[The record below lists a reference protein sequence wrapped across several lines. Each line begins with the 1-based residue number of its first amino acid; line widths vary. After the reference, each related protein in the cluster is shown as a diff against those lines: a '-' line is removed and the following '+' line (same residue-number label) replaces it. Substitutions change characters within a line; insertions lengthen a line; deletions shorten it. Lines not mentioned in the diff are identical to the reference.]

1 MMPHPCFLREFAA
14 RSCGTAFPILQTSF
28 SVRPDLADDRRLETV
43 MPVFRWGHSWDAFH
57 DFERE
62 VDRLL
67 SSVNFAFQG
76 IRLGRQYPSVN
87 LYELPDEYLL
97 TAELPGSKAEDIQLE
112 MGSGLLKIK
121 GRRSEPNGVPEE
133 RYRRQERFRG
143 EWERTLSI
151 PERVRE
157 EGMTAEFVD
166 GILKVHLPKGEQSQP
181 RRIRVSEGS
190 D

>member
-1 MMPHPCFLREFAA
+1 
-14 RSCGTAFPILQTSF
+14 
-28 SVRPDLADDRRLETV
+28 

-62 VDRLL
+62 LDHLL
-67 SSVNFAFQG
+67 SGVNFAFQG
-76 IRLGRQYPSVN
+76 IRLGRQYPAIN

-97 TAELPGSKAEDIQLE
+97 TAEIPGTKAEDINL
-112 MGSGLLKIK
+112 SLANGLLQIK
-121 GRRSEPNGVPEE
+121 GRRSELNGVAED

-143 EWERTLSI
+143 EWERTLSL

-157 EGMTAEFVD
+157 EGLKAEFID

-190 D
+190 E

>member
-1 MMPHPCFLREFAA
+1 
-14 RSCGTAFPILQTSF
+14 
-28 SVRPDLADDRRLETV
+28 

-97 TAELPGSKAEDIQLE
+97 TAELPGSKAEDIDLE

-121 GRRSEPNGVPEE
+121 GRRSEHS
-133 RYRRQERFRG
+133 G

-151 PERVRE
+151 PDRVRE
-157 EGMTAEFVD
+157 EGLTAEFVD

-181 RRIRVSEGS
+181 RRIRVVDPSVDG
-190 D
+190 

>member
-1 MMPHPCFLREFAA
+1 
-14 RSCGTAFPILQTSF
+14 
-28 SVRPDLADDRRLETV
+28 

-76 IRLGRQYPSVN
+76 LRLGRQYPALN
-87 LYELPDEYLL
+87 LYELPEEYLL
-97 TAELPGSKAEDIQLE
+97 TAEVPGTRTEDIE
-112 MGSGLLKIK
+112 VAMGNGLLRLK
-121 GRRSEPNGVPEE
+121 GHRIEPDGVPEE

-143 EWERTLSI
+143 EWERTISI

-157 EGMTAEFVD
+157 EGLTAEFVD

-181 RRIRVSEGS
+181 RRIRVSEGAE
-190 D
+190 

>member
-1 MMPHPCFLREFAA
+1 MKICVGSGAHRGLAAAVQPLR
-14 RSCGTAFPILQTSF
+14 ILQLPSQF
-28 SVRPDLADDRRLETV
+28 QLDLAEHRRPEDS

-97 TAELPGSKAEDIQLE
+97 TAELPGSKAEDIELTL
-112 MGSGLLKIK
+112 GNGLLRIK
-121 GRRSEPNGVPEE
+121 GR
-133 RYRRQERFRG
+133 
-143 EWERTLSI
+143 
-151 PERVRE
+151 
-157 EGMTAEFVD
+157 
-166 GILKVHLPKGEQSQP
+166 
-181 RRIRVSEGS
+181 
-190 D
+190 

>member
-1 MMPHPCFLREFAA
+1 
-14 RSCGTAFPILQTSF
+14 
-28 SVRPDLADDRRLETV
+28 

-76 IRLGRQYPSVN
+76 IRLGRQYPAIN
-87 LYELPDEYLL
+87 LYELPEEYLL
-97 TAELPGSKAEDIQLE
+97 TAEVPGERTEDLE
-112 MGSGLLKIK
+112 VALGNGLLRLK
-121 GRRSEPNGVPEE
+121 GHRSELDGVPED

-143 EWERTLSI
+143 EWERTISI
-151 PERVRE
+151 PDRVRE
-157 EGMTAEFVD
+157 EGLTAEFVD
-166 GILKVHLPKGEQSQP
+166 GVLKVHLPKGEHSQP
-181 RRIRVSEGS
+181 RRIRVSDGT

>member
-1 MMPHPCFLREFAA
+1 
-14 RSCGTAFPILQTSF
+14 
-28 SVRPDLADDRRLETV
+28 

-87 LYELPDEYLL
+87 LYELADEYLL
-97 TAELPGSKAEDIQLE
+97 TAELPGSKAEDIELAL
-112 MGSGLLKIK
+112 GNGLLRIK
-121 GRRSEPNGVPEE
+121 GHRSEPNGVPEE

-143 EWERTLSI
+143 EWERTLSL

-157 EGMTAEFVD
+157 EGLTAEFVD
-166 GILKVHLPKGEQSQP
+166 GILKVRLPKGEQAQP
-181 RRIRVSEGS
+181 RKIRVSES
-190 D
+190 AE